1 MRLESSLGND
11 LLTSG
16 RKDLLGWLADG
27 PLSTQLSAGS
37 FMVIALRKKERKI
50 NGLHLG
56 NPSFTQGLIWKFLI
70 MIIFNELVKGAN
82 FFWAEPVV

>member
-16 RKDLLGWLADG
+16 RKDLVGWLADG

-37 FMVIALRKKERKI
+37 FMVIALRKKREKLMVCAL
-50 NGLHLG
+50 GTLALHR
-56 NPSFTQGLIWKFLI
+56 
-70 MIIFNELVKGAN
+70 V
-82 FFWAEPVV
+82 